1 MKTAVMVS
9 LSNKSIEPLSITLG
23 HARILGE
30 IVNPQSEVLVVT
42 KHGVSNYGQENVSRE
57 ELS

>member
-1 MKTAVMVS
+1 MKTAVTVS
-9 LSNKSIEPLSITLG
+9 LSDKSIEPLGKTLG
-23 HARILGE
+23 HVRILSE
-30 IVNPQSEVLVVT
+30 NFNPQSEVLVVT